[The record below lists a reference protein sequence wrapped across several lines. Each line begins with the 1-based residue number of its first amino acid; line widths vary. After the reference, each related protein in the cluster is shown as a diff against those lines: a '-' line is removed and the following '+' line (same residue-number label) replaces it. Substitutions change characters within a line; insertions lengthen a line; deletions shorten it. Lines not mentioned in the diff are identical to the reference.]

1 MKQIL
6 FLGFFLAAIGAYA
19 QEGAKLA
26 KQAGRA
32 LTSYN
37 MDPGGNQAKLQ
48 EAKERINEA
57 LQQQDAQ
64 ALASAWQTKGDIYY
78 TIFERES
85 NARMLNPNSPYSG
98 DNDALVAYEAYQK
111 AFDLGVKKF
120 EKNDALKG
128 IAKTQGGMINIGVM
142 KFEAQAYDK
151 AYAAFDGV
159 IKSHETL
166 SANSQKSLLDDEK
179 QRADM
184 IYTTALAAQLSGS
197 CKDALNY
204 YNQLYA
210 KGNASAEVYEGIY
223 NCKTELKDEA
233 GAKTILQEG
242 LQKYP
247 GDTRLLFAQINE
259 YLREGKLD
267 ELVNSLQAAINKEPE
282 NVGLYI
288 TLGNVYDN
296 LYQREY
302 KGAKTDK
309 ANEYFEAA
317 KKNYEKAIE
326 IKPDAVDA
334 YYSLGA
340 LYYNKAAFLSQEIN
354 AIDDVSSAALR
365 RMDAMRKEMLGLFD
379 QALPYFQKAESVDP
393 NDMNTLIALTEIYA
407 RKEDE
412 LTYEFK
418 KRQETVR
425 SGAKNPSSYFKK

>member
-19 QEGAKLA
+19 QEGAKMA

-48 EAKERINEA
+48 EARDKIDEA
-57 LQQQDAQ
+57 LRQEDAQ
-64 ALASAWQTKGDIYY
+64 SLASAWQTKGDIYY
-78 TIFERES
+78 TIFERET
-85 NARMLNPNSPYSG
+85 NARVLNPNSPYSG

-111 AFDLGVKKF
+111 ALDLAVKKF

-128 IAKTQGGMINIGVM
+128 IAKTQPGMINIGVM

-151 AYAAFDGV
+151 AFASFKGV
-159 IKSHETL
+159 LNSHETL
-166 SANSQKSLLDDEK
+166 VANSQKSLLDDAK
-179 QRADM
+179 QRADLV
-184 IYTTALAAQLSGS
+184 YTAALAAQLAGS
-197 CKDALNY
+197 CKDALIY
-204 YNQLYA
+204 YEQLYA
-210 KGNASAEVYEGIY
+210 KGDASAEVYEGIY

-233 GAKTILQEG
+233 GAKKILDEG
-242 LQKYP
+242 LKKYP

-267 ELVNSLQAAINKEPE
+267 ELVSSLQTAIAKEPE

-302 KGAKTDK
+302 KGANSAK
-309 ANEYFEAA
+309 ANEYFDAA
-317 KKNYEKAIE
+317 KKNYDMAIK

-354 AIDDVSSAALR
+354 AIDDVSSASLR
-365 RMDAMRKEMLGLFD
+365 RMETMRKEMLALFD
-379 QALPYFQKAESVDP
+379 QALPYFQQAESVDP
-393 NDMNTLIALTEIYA
+393 NDLNTLIALTEIYA

-425 SGAKNPSSYFKK
+425 GGGKNPSSYFKK